1 VEKGKKRKKR
11 RILRL
16 EKRSARPK
24 GGYVVKDYG
33 PNIGRRNDR
42 GSYKPLPS
50 SNDFPKPL
58 CVRRKMKKN
67 YWQSMIFLH
76 VRTTNPIE
84 SSFSIEKKLAM
95 MLKLS
100 Q

>member
-1 VEKGKKRKKR
+1 MEKGKKRKKR

-67 YWQSMIFLH
+67 Y
-76 VRTTNPIE
+76 
-84 SSFSIEKKLAM
+84 
-95 MLKLS
+95 
-100 Q
+100 